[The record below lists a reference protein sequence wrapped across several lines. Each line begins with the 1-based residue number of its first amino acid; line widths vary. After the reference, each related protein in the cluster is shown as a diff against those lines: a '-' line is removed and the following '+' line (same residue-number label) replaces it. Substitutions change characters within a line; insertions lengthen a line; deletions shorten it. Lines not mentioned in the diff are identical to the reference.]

1 VLCGESFFAISHKK
15 KHEKITGHEEYKG
28 ISIQEK
34 SLRKTQLIQ
43 IKQNQVEK
51 KYNDEEEY
59 TKYLINK
66 FYSTSTF
73 HLEKDEKGMN
83 TFQVIYNLMEENLY
97 KGVVKI
103 IGLQLLKNQLEKTKQ
118 KEEELLKKI
127 VIKGIRENQDLELI
141 QYIIEKYEMNKEMI
155 KENYQTPTKTEMS
168 KVKEESDKKIKYY
181 ENNLV
186 EVKRG
191 IIKKVEEEVYKNYE
205 EMRVGEGEGEKRMK
219 VIKML
224 EKYLIDELNVKLE
237 LIIFGSFS
245 NNLYSL
251 DSDVDVCLKLE
262 NENNF
267 ELIYN
272 NQILFKIKNIL
283 SNNFDKEEKNIYE
296 KEENFEKNKEEKIE
310 KNNYEKEEKKLKIKK
325 IEIITNSKIPVLK
338 CKINEINIDI
348 ILYKE
353 SNIKKKEYLQNYIDY
368 EPKIIPLIYYLKKY
382 KKSKEKL
389 FFSNEVCI
397 SSDGYL
403 TLSYNKSLYFTNYC
417 LNMMLLFFLQQK
429 GLVPV
434 IEIDHLNFKK
444 LIGRNEVDF
453 NVGEVLL
460 EFFLFYIHFD
470 YSNVVSVRLGDVI
483 SKSFSKILKS
493 KNVMI
498 EDPFEIDQNIARN
511 INYQKDKFITSL
523 KKDFVVLIKP

>member
-1 VLCGESFFAISHKK
+1 VLCGESFFAISHKN

-59 TKYLINK
+59 TKYLVNK

-224 EKYLIDELNVKLE
+224 EKYLIDELKVKLE

-283 SNNFDKEEKNIYE
+283 
-296 KEENFEKNKEEKIE
+296 
-310 KNNYEKEEKKLKIKK
+310 
-325 IEIITNSKIPVLK
+325 
-338 CKINEINIDI
+338 
-348 ILYKE
+348 
-353 SNIKKKEYLQNYIDY
+353 
-368 EPKIIPLIYYLKKY
+368 
-382 KKSKEKL
+382 
-389 FFSNEVCI
+389 
-397 SSDGYL
+397 
-403 TLSYNKSLYFTNYC
+403 
-417 LNMMLLFFLQQK
+417 
-429 GLVPV
+429 
-434 IEIDHLNFKK
+434 
-444 LIGRNEVDF
+444 
-453 NVGEVLL
+453 
-460 EFFLFYIHFD
+460 
-470 YSNVVSVRLGDVI
+470 
-483 SKSFSKILKS
+483 
-493 KNVMI
+493 
-498 EDPFEIDQNIARN
+498 
-511 INYQKDKFITSL
+511 
-523 KKDFVVLIKP
+523 